1 MNEFQSSTDILVINT
16 LKTELTVPTITPTYR
31 EAILARLASL
41 EKENN
46 SL

>member
-31 EAILARLASL
+31 EAILDRLASL